1 MWGKIEASMHRFPER
16 LKVLRV
22 ILENGLAIREGRL
35 YVRDIEIPTVKL
47 ARVAGTDRRTVAEAV
62 KMIGANP
69 EFTQLFSMLEPAGPS
84 LRKVAKQLGLGVV
97 EIVAEA
103 PSQPGILAAASGVLS
118 SAGINI
124 RQALVDDP
132 ELTPEPKLVL
142 IGGKRIPGELMPL
155 LLKIPGVS
163 RVSVE

>member
-1 MWGKIEASMHRFPER
+1 MQRFPER
-16 LKVLRV
+16 LKVVRV
-22 ILENGLAIREGRL
+22 ILENGLAIREGSL
-35 YVRDIEIPTVKL
+35 YVGDIEIPTVKL
-47 ARVAGTDRRTVAEAV
+47 ARVVGTDRRTVAETV
-62 KMIGANP
+62 KMISANP
-69 EFTQLFSMLEPAGPS
+69 ELNQLFSMLQPSRSS
-84 LRKVAKQLGLGVV
+84 LRGVAKQLGLGVV
-97 EIVAEA
+97 EIVVEA

-118 SAGINI
+118 GAGISI

-142 IGGKRIPGELMPL
+142 IGGMRIPGELIPL